1 MDYPDFNVKAN
12 WFTAQ
17 VKVKELR
24 FGLSSVATIEVNA
37 FNSTALKYVTKL
49 VFPNM
54 GLNLI
59 SNGIFNGL
67 ESLEVLVMDGAY
79 LKVIEKGALDVLN
92 ETLTTLT
99 LTESSKYWS
108 EILIDGFTGSETLKA
123 LEYVKFHYNLRSTI
137 THQSFVGLE
146 NVKTL
151 DLSEC
156 QIVVIGAGAFD
167 PISSS
172 IRELILTNNLIQTL
186 PGNLFDYM
194 LPSLTTIFLEGN
206 KWHCDCDLMPFKLSL
221 LEHSNFVGSLHC
233 STPTHLRGYSVIDT
247 DFCDAYSPAPTTS
260 STPAPTTYSTT
271 ACTCTCS
278 TSDASTPITSAPS
291 TPGTSPTSTPRA
303 SAPPTPGTPTTS
315 TISR

>member
-1 MDYPDFNVKAN
+1 MIYPDFTVKAN

-24 FGLSSVATIEVNA
+24 FGLSSVVTIEVDA

-59 SNGIFNGL
+59 SKGIFNGM

-79 LKVIEKGALDVLN
+79 LRVIEKGALDVLN

-108 EILIDGFTGSETLKA
+108 EILIDGFTGSETLKS
-123 LEYVKFHYNLRSTI
+123 LEYVKFHYNLGSTI
-137 THQSFVGLE
+137 THRSFVGLE

-186 PGNLFDYM
+186 PGDLFDYM
-194 LPSLTTIFLEGN
+194 LPSLVTTIFLEGN
-206 KWHCDCDLMPFKLSL
+206 KWNCACDLMPFKLSL
-221 LEHSNFVGSLHC
+221 LEHSNFVGSLSC
-233 STPTHLRGYSVIDT
+233 SAPTHLRGYSVIDT

-260 STPAPTTYSTT
+260 STP
-271 ACTCTCS
+271 TCTCS
-278 TSDASTPITSAPS
+278 TSDASTPSSSAPSTPSTSAPS
-291 TPGTSPTSTPRA
+291 TPGTSTTSSTSA
-303 SAPPTPGTPTTS
+303 SVPPTPGTPATS
-315 TISR
+315 TISH